1 MSFDQASFWC
11 VPPFLVSIFFPPL
24 MLAIPCARQ
33 PDIFDNDE
41 VEIEISSTPPPLLA
55 TSPMQRQV
63 GTRKGV
69 VSVGHHNLHLREDA
83 DIAR

>member
-1 MSFDQASFWC
+1 MAYLQKDELEESDEFRSSFI
-11 VPPFLVSIFFPPL
+11 L
-24 MLAIPCARQ
+24 

-69 VSVGHHNLHLREDA
+69 VSTSSPSKKP
-83 DIAR
+83 